1 MDTGKINDNYTFYDG
16 YEGEAKIVLSFQGN
30 QTVHIW
36 KGYFDDIFDTPPLDG
51 NGWRGFTR
59 DYHQIEGI
67 FSENEKVVELCPA
80 EYLAD
85 LLLYKNKDFDFEET
99 TQVVELMISLFE
111 NSIENK
117 LVVTAQRI

>member
-16 YEGEAKIVLSFQGN
+16 YEGETKIVLSFQDN

-36 KGYFDDIFDTPPLDG
+36 EGYFDDIFDTPPLDG

-67 FSENEKVVELCPA
+67 FSENGNVVELCPA

-85 LLLYKNKDFDFEET
+85 LILYKNKDFDFEET
-99 TQVVELMISLFE
+99 IQVVELMICLFE
-111 NSIENK
+111 NAVENK
-117 LVVTAQRI
+117 LTVTAQRI